1 MQEYFENLVQEAK
14 TMMLYLEKVR
24 KDKKEW
30 FEPNSISELSEQEYD
45 QVFLYSAL
53 VNDAQAMFMKI
64 ATVVEI
70 GNNIGSELDTASVSE
85 VQGLGN
91 FLSEHSRDD
100 MYTYRDEE
108 GNYHLREEKY
118 TQEVRDNFKE
128 QLDKQLKGNEGIQ

>member
-1 MQEYFENLVQEAK
+1 MQEYFEHLIQEAK
-14 TMMLYLEKVR
+14 SMMLYLEKVR

-30 FEPNSISELSEQEYD
+30 FEPSSMPELSEQEYD

-53 VNDAQAMFMKI
+53 VNDAQAMFIKI
-64 ATVVEI
+64 ATVVELS
-70 GNNIGSELDTASVSE
+70 NNIGSELDTASVSE

-108 GNYHLREEKY
+108 GNYHLRDEMY

-128 QLDKQLKGNEGIQ
+128 QLDKQLRGDERIQ